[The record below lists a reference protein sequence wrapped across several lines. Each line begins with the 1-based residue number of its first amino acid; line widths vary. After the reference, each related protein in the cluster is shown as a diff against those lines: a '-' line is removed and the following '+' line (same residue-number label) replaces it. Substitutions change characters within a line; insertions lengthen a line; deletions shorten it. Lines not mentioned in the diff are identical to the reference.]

1 MAKSV
6 ADKAKKCRVILDTS
20 VLLMVYEGVDVIEE
34 IENSLGI
41 KCEFLIPSA
50 VISELV
56 RLRNQKTGWKGR
68 ASAVALQYIEGKA
81 SEYKVPL
88 SMNYRTADDA
98 IVDIAKN
105 FRDKFIYATVDKELK
120 QRLRGLNVPILTW
133 WFGKRKFTIVA

>member
-1 MAKSV
+1 MAKGV
-6 ADKAKKCRVILDTS
+6 ANKAKKCRVILDTS

-68 ASAVALQYIEGKA
+68 ASAVALQYIEGRA